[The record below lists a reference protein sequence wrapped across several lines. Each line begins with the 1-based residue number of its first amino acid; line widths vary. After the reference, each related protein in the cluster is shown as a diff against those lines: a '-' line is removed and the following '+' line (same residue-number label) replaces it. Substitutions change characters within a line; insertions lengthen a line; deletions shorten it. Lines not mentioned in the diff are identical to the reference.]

1 MESIPGTAEAGGA
14 GGASSYQA
22 LKRLDQQWLKMR
34 SQTRGKVQQFGFCG
48 LLTCMTACSLF
59 LSL

>member
-34 SQTRGKVQQFGFCG
+34 SQTPGKVQQFGFG
-48 LLTCMTACSLF
+48 VHFESMTACSFF
-59 LSL
+59 LCL